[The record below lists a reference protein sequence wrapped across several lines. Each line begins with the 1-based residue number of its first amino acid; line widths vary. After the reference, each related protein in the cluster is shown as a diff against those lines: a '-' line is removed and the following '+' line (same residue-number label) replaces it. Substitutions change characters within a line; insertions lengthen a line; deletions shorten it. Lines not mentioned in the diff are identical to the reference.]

1 MHILHLVLAGL
12 LTFSSTSDE
21 WIRVKGPDHLSF
33 LFPNHAQRLKKEI
46 EGAQSWIFQTKNLTC
61 VFRRRMYEIEYGKR
75 DIQRPY
81 RNAIVPTN
89 EKRDPTMEIGR
100 PERRKNIPHK
110 DMEIKEICY
119 TITERQGNMIYY
131 KRFIF
136 RNNCMY
142 QIVIGGKSK
151 LLNEI
156 LIQKEKF
163 FHSVSFN
170 PKP

>member
-12 LTFSSTSDE
+12 LTFSSPSDE
-21 WIRVKGPDHLSF
+21 WIRVNGPDHLSF

-61 VFRRRMYEIEYGKR
+61 VFGVVCTKL
-75 DIQRPY
+75 
-81 RNAIVPTN
+81 NT
-89 EKRDPTMEIGR
+89 EKGTFKDLTVAQLYQQMKKETLTV
-100 PERRKNIPHK
+100 ESAVLKEEKNIPHK

-119 TITERQGNMIYY
+119 TITKDKDNMIYY

-163 FHSVSFN
+163 FHSVSFD